1 MRVVRTVAGM
11 QRLAVALKREGFLG
25 LVPTMG
31 GLHEGHLDLVRIAR
45 RRCQRVVVSVF
56 VNPAQF
62 GSGEDFARY
71 PRNLRRDCRLIESVG
86 ADAVFAPS
94 VEQMYPRGHATHVD
108 VERLTMHLCGAS
120 RPGHF
125 QGVATVVAKLL
136 NIVQPDVAVFGRKD
150 AQQALVIRR
159 MVFDLNMPVRVIVAP
174 TRREK
179 DGLAMSSRNAYLSAS
194 DRAAAPALYKSLRLA
209 RRLVTRGERDA
220 RVIRAEVRRY
230 IRARTRG
237 RLDYVE
243 IVDRAELTPVKT
255 IEGDVLV
262 ALAVYFGKTRLID
275 NVTVRP

>member
-1 MRVVRTVAGM
+1 M
-11 QRLAVALKREGFLG
+11 QRLAVAFKREGSLG

-31 GLHEGHLDLVRIAR
+31 GLHEGHLGLVRVAR
-45 RRCQRVVVSVF
+45 RRCRRVVVSIF

-62 GSGEDFARY
+62 GPGEDFARY
-71 PRNLRRDCRLIESVG
+71 PRNLRRDCRLLESVG
-86 ADAVFAPS
+86 VDAVFAPS
-94 VEQMYPRGHATHVD
+94 VQQMYPSGYATHVD

-125 QGVATVVAKLL
+125 RGVATVVAKLL
-136 NIVQPDVAVFGRKD
+136 NIVQADVAVFGRKD
-150 AQQALVIRR
+150 AQQASVIRR
-159 MVFDLNMPVRVIVAP
+159 MVFDLNMPVRLIVAP

-194 DRAAAPALYKSLRLA
+194 DRAAAPALHESLQLA

-230 IRARTRG
+230 IRARTHG

-243 IVDRAELTPVKT
+243 IVDGSELTPVET
-255 IEGDVLV
+255 IKGDVLI
-262 ALAVYFGKTRLID
+262 ALAVHFGKTRLID